1 MNLFQLFKNV
11 SPFVKPYKWLVF
23 ITLVLTLIGSLMAQV
38 NAIVLD
44 WTVDEVNGLITAGE
58 KWGQRAAH
66 IIILISSVLLGKEI
80 LSAGITFA
88 QNYFG
93 ERMRIYVSRDLAQSV
108 IEKVLTFK
116 MAFFNSGDNATGK
129 LQARIDQG
137 VSSLSRTVQNFFID
151 LLPLFTSALLALILM
166 FVANVYVGLVALAIV
181 PIYFWITYRQARR
194 LKGWRREMRSHLET
208 KSQGIKNIIDSINV
222 IKSFNREQ
230 IEAQKQLDIQ
240 NQVTEN
246 QMKTR
251 KVAFYYN
258 GVKSFVKQV
267 GTVLVIIL
275 TAYLVLIDY
284 PGMTIGKI
292 MYHVMLFSN
301 VIAPITQLQRI
312 FDDVNDALIYAE
324 GFFGILNSEEEVEPS
339 GSYRPEK
346 IHGKFEIKHVDFTYP
361 NGNQA
366 LFDVNMTIDPGKI
379 TALVGLSG
387 AGKSTIVNLLDKF
400 YEPQVGQILLD
411 GVDLREYD
419 TQYLRENIGL
429 VLQKNHI
436 FDGTIEENI
445 LYGNPK
451 ASHEDVVE
459 AAKKSHLY
467 DQVMELP
474 KQFDNNAADLSG
486 GQQQRV
492 AIARMFLKNPPIIFL
507 DEPTASLDAIATEQI
522 KNSIDAIKKDR
533 TVIIISHSISQI
545 IDADYIYALQQ
556 GRVEEDG
563 DPDSIYKKGGIYKDI
578 IDASARSLN
587 IEKIARTI
595 EDKNYPCR
603 DAIDR
608 VSTFLIHFSN
618 AFFSTNPNIF
628 YFSRF
633 YERHENR
640 ITSKHR
646 NKKTYQFLETNRYDY
661 HRYYYLFGAYH
672 WNKYVA

>member
-11 SPFVKPYKWLVF
+11 KPFVKPYKWLVF
-23 ITLVLTLIGSLMAQV
+23 ITLILTLIGSLMAQV

-44 WTVDEVNGLITAGE
+44 WTVDEVNDLVSAGE
-58 KWGQRAAH
+58 KWGQRALH
-66 IIILISSVLLGKEI
+66 IVILISSVLLGKEI
-80 LSAGITFA
+80 LSAIITYA
-88 QNYFG
+88 QNYYG
-93 ERMRIYVSRDLAQSV
+93 ERMRIFVSRDLAQSV

-166 FVANVYVGLVALAIV
+166 FAANVYVGLVALGIV

-194 LKGWRREMRSHLET
+194 LKGWRREMRNHLET

-230 IEAQKQLDIQ
+230 IEGQKQLDIQ

-251 KVAFYYN
+251 RVAFYYN

-275 TAYLVLIDY
+275 TAYLVLIGY

-324 GFFGILNSEEEVEPS
+324 GFFSILDSEKDIEPS
-339 GSYRPEK
+339 GNYRPEK
-346 IHGKFEIKHVDFTYP
+346 IHGKFELKNVDFTYP

-366 LFDVNMTIDPGKI
+366 LYDINMTIEPNKI

-400 YEPQVGQILLD
+400 YEPQVGTITLD
-411 GVDLREYD
+411 GIDLREYD
-419 TQYLRENIGL
+419 TQFLRENIGL

-445 LYGNPK
+445 LYGNPN
-451 ASHEDVVE
+451 ATHEEVVE
-459 AAKKSHLY
+459 AAKKSYIY
-467 DQVMELP
+467 DQIMALP
-474 KQFDNNAADLSG
+474 KQFENKASDLSG
-486 GQQQRV
+486 GQQQRI

-522 KNSIDAIKKDR
+522 KNSLDAIKKDR

-545 IDADYIYALQQ
+545 IDSEMVYALKT
-556 GRVEEDG
+556 GHVEESG
-563 DPDSIYKKGGIYKDI
+563 HPDEIYKKGGIYKDI

-595 EDKNYPCR
+595 D
-603 DAIDR
+603 DR
-608 VSTFLIHFSN
+608 
-618 AFFSTNPNIF
+618 
-628 YFSRF
+628 
-633 YERHENR
+633 
-640 ITSKHR
+640 K
-646 NKKTYQFLETNRYDY
+646 D
-661 HRYYYLFGAYH
+661 
-672 WNKYVA
+672 

>member
-11 SPFVKPYKWLVF
+11 RPFVKPYKWLVF
-23 ITLVLTLIGSLMAQV
+23 ITLILTLIGSLMAQV

-44 WTVDEVNGLITAGE
+44 WTVDSINGLITDGAH
-58 KWGQRAAH
+58 WGKQAVH
-66 IIILISSVLLGKEI
+66 IITIISIVLLGKEV
-80 LSAGITFA
+80 LSALITYA
-88 QNYFG
+88 QNYYG
-93 ERMRIYVSRDLAQSV
+93 ERMRIFVSRDLAQSV

-116 MAFFNSGDNATGK
+116 MAYFNSADNATGK

-166 FVANVYVGLVALAIV
+166 FAANVYVGLVALCIV
-181 PIYFWITYRQARR
+181 PIYFWITVRQARR

-251 KVAFYYN
+251 RVAFYYN
-258 GVKSFVKQV
+258 GVKSFVRQV

-324 GFFGILNSEEEVEPS
+324 GFFGILNSEKEIEPS
-339 GSYRPEK
+339 GDYRPEK

-366 LFDVNMTIDPGKI
+366 LFDVNMTIDPGRI

-419 TQYLRENIGL
+419 TRYLRDNIGL

-445 LYGNPK
+445 LYGNPN
-451 ASHEDVVE
+451 ATHEEVVE

-467 DQVMELP
+467 DQVMALP
-474 KQFDNNAADLSG
+474 KQFQNNAADLSG

-545 IDADYIYALQQ
+545 IDADYIYALQT

-563 DPDSIYKKGGIYKDI
+563 DPDTIYKKGGIYKDI

-595 EDKNYPCR
+595 D
-603 DAIDR
+603 DGD
-608 VSTFLIHFSN
+608 
-618 AFFSTNPNIF
+618 
-628 YFSRF
+628 
-633 YERHENR
+633 
-640 ITSKHR
+640 
-646 NKKTYQFLETNRYDY
+646 
-661 HRYYYLFGAYH
+661 
-672 WNKYVA
+672 